1 MERAPTVGRTVDPF
15 LPTTTAGASSIGIL
29 EVDVQTSSST
39 AASGSSIVA
48 LARGSGS
55 VVLAIVGG
63 ESSNFVLQFG
73 DGGEEAGDLFGGR
86 EVGVR

>member
-1 MERAPTVGRTVDPF
+1 MSGFLVVAVGAVVVGRNGSTVRPIV
-15 LPTTTAGASSIGIL
+15 GASSIGIL

-55 VVLAIVGG
+55 VVLAIIGG
-63 ESSNFVLQFG
+63 ESSNFVL
-73 DGGEEAGDLFGGR
+73 
-86 EVGVR
+86 